1 MNSYSNTGRARLVR
15 ELMAKGLSVRKA
27 EKAVNAVF
35 ERMTRA
41 LRRGE
46 IVEIPGGWIQVKWY
60 GGKPRRE
67 WHGFRNANTGKLGY
81 RIVTYRGRRRV
92 VKFKPDPKLDLA
104 RPPAPPPAY
113 SAEQI
118 ECRKLAEELL
128 GGTANDQVM
137 ARLER
142 AAQHPTP
149 KPGALLRR
157 LRAIRDRGWHHRT
170 AEELAASV
178 ASLYWV

>member
-1 MNSYSNTGRARLVR
+1 MNSYTNTGRARLVR
-15 ELMAKGLSVRKA
+15 ELMAKGLSMRKA

-35 ERMTRA
+35 ERMTWA

-46 IVEIPGGWIQVKWY
+46 IVEIPGGWIQLKWY

-67 WHGFRNANTGKLGY
+67 WHGFRNVNTGKLGHT
-81 RIVTYRGRRRV
+81 IVTYRGRRRV
-92 VKFKPDPKLDLA
+92 VKFKPDLKLDLT
-104 RPPAPPPAY
+104 RPPAPPPPH
-113 SAEQI
+113 SDEQI
-118 ECRKLAEELL
+118 DCRKLAGELL

-142 AAQHPTP
+142 AAQHPIP

-157 LRAIRDRGWHHRT
+157 LRAIRERGWRHRT
-170 AEELAASV
+170 AEELAANI